1 MNDEMK
7 PIVFR
12 KPGITEHIVAR
23 LREYARYI
31 DENAENIVGIV
42 DERRPLD
49 EHGLHLSFEV
59 SRTGYKLHVDHDWI
73 VLGEELLWK
82 N

>member
-1 MNDEMK
+1 MNDETK

-49 EHGLHLSFEV
+49 EHGLRLSFEV

-73 VLGEELLWK
+73 VLGEELGWK
-82 N
+82 D